1 MPPKTAASSLALVI
15 ELAKESPAR
24 LHDVIQFHRRRSFEA
39 IEVTHGESGKP
50 AKKDSLNLQED
61 SRLRGRYR
69 IGVIS
74 VTPVGQLAFGADE

>member
-39 IEVTHGESGKP
+39 IEVTHVSIY
-50 AKKDSLNLQED
+50 KKIQDFEED
-61 SRLRGRYR
+61 
-69 IGVIS
+69 IGS
-74 VTPVGQLAFGADE
+74 V